1 MVMTTVIYCFLAVL
15 LVVLSILLRN
25 PNSKARR
32 APPTVPF
39 ALPVLGHLHL
49 LKQPIHRTLAALSSR
64 HGPVLLLRVCTRRVL
79 VVSSPSA
86 AEECFTTND
95 VAFANRPNLL
105 SDKYFSY
112 NRTTVASGPY
122 GPHWRNLRRITVVE
136 LFSPARLAALSSV
149 RAAAVRT
156 FLRRLIGSDPHDFRG
171 VEMKTRLSE
180 LTFNVVVE
188 MAVGTVG
195 EEDGRRF
202 KDLIEEVFE
211 VSGAGSPEILLP
223 WLRWIGLDGLSKRM
237 ARLSK
242 EMDELSQEMVD
253 ERRRKRAE
261 EEETTTK
268 RKTFVDVLLEMQDKE
283 PDYYTD
289 NIIKGI
295 LQNVTFAGTDTSSGT
310 MEWALTLL
318 LNHPESLEKAREEV
332 DSRVGH
338 ERLVSDSD
346 LPNLPYLHCVI
357 KETLRL
363 FPPGPLLLPH
373 ESSEDCTVQGFRV
386 PRGTMLLVN
395 VYAIQRDPEWWDD
408 PTEFR
413 PERFENEEVEGFRNF
428 PFGYGRRRCP
438 GEVLAMRLMALAL
451 ASLVQ
456 CFEWKRAGDELVELE
471 EGVGLTMP
479 KAKPLEA
486 LCKPRTEMLPLLLS
500 QVS

>member
-1 MVMTTVIYCFLAVL
+1 METTAIYCVLALLLALL
-15 LVVLSILLRN
+15 LVAFPNLLQILN
-25 PNSKARR
+25 PNPSSTT
-32 APPTVPF
+32 PVVPF
-39 ALPVLGHLHL
+39 ALPVFGHLHL

-64 HGPVLLLRVCTRRVL
+64 YGPVLLLRLGSRRVL

-105 SDKYFSY
+105 SIVHFGY
-112 NRTTVASGPY
+112 NGTTIGASPY
-122 GPHWRNLRRITVVE
+122 GPHWRNLRRIAALE
-136 LFSPARLAALSSV
+136 LFSPARLVALSSV
-149 RAAAVRT
+149 RADAVRSL
-156 FLRRLIGSDPHDFRG
+156 LRRLLGSDPCDFRG
-171 VEMKTRLSE
+171 VEMKSRFSE
-180 LTFNVVVE
+180 LAFDVVTKMAAGRVE
-188 MAVGTVG
+188 D
-195 EEDGRRF
+195 EKGRRF
-202 KDLIEEVFE
+202 RYLIDELFK
-211 VSGAGSPEILLP
+211 VSGAGNPEDFLP
-223 WLRWIGLDGLSKRM
+223 WLRWTGLGSVDKTM
-237 ARLSK
+237 VRLQK
-242 EMDELSQEMVD
+242 EMDSLFQVIVD
-253 ERRRKRAE
+253 ERRRCEIGDK
-261 EEETTTK
+261 
-268 RKTFVDVLLEMQDKE
+268 KTFVDVLLEMQEKE

-289 NIIKGI
+289 DIIKGFI
-295 LQNVTFAGTDTSSGT
+295 QNVTFAGTETSSGT

-456 CFEWKRAGDELVELE
+456 CFGWKRAGDELVDLA
-471 EGVGLTMP
+471 EGAGLTIP

-486 LCKPRTEMLPLLLS
+486 LCKPRKEMLSVLS
-500 QVS
+500 QMNMD

>member
-1 MVMTTVIYCFLAVL
+1 MVTTTVIYCFLAVL
-15 LVVLSILLRN
+15 LVVLSILRRN
-25 PNSKARR
+25 PNAKARR

-64 HGPVLLLRVCTRRVL
+64 HGPVLLLRFCTRRVL

-95 VAFANRPNLL
+95 VAFANRANLL

-112 NRTTVASGPY
+112 NYTTIASAPY
-122 GPHWRNLRRITVVE
+122 GPHWRNLRRITVFE

-195 EEDGRRF
+195 EEEGRRF

-211 VSGAGSPEILLP
+211 VSGAGSPEMLLP
-223 WLRWIGLDGLSKRM
+223 WLRWIGLNGLSKRM

-268 RKTFVDVLLEMQDKE
+268 KKTFVDVLLEMQDKE

-295 LQNVTFAGTDTSSGT
+295 LQNVMFAGTDTSAGT

-332 DSRVGH
+332 DSRVGQ

-413 PERFENEEVEGFRNF
+413 PERFENGEVEGFRSF

-456 CFEWKRAGDELVELE
+456 CFEWEREGDELVDLE

-500 QVS
+500 QIS